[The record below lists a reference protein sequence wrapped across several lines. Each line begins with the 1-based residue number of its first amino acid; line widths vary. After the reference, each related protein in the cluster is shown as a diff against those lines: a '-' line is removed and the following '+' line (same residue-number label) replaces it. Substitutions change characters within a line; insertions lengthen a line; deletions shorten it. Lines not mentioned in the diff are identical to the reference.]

1 MKTARFFLCFVAMGA
16 LLMTGCK
23 KDDEKDTPVAA
34 NDNEI
39 VINNIRLPLESHI
52 QTEGGVPRYMDCY
65 QPAAEGE
72 ERAYRF
78 IGDVSAT
85 NLTADLTSSNPGG
98 LYFFSFDAR
107 DMDGFRQGYNPDGF
121 SEANGLGDTEYPGQS
136 IFTSGTLVIQTNDA
150 GLLYK
155 VDGVLKNGMYLS
167 VKIVVPASEFVPV
180 PWENER

>member
-1 MKTARFFLCFVAMGA
+1 MKTAKFFLCFVAMGS
-16 LLMTGCK
+16 LLLTGCK

-98 LYFFSFDAR
+98 LYFFSFDAQE
-107 DMDGFRQGYNPDGF
+107 MDGFCQGYNPDGF

-136 IFTSGTLVIQTNDA
+136 IFTSGTLVIQTDDA

-155 VDGVLKNGMYLS
+155 VDGVLKNGMNLS
-167 VKIVVPASEFVPV
+167 VKIVVPTSEFVPV
-180 PWENER
+180 PWED